1 MSRDDIIFQASDGE
15 IIRTS
20 VFGKENIG
28 SGPVV
33 VMAHGFKGFKDWGFW
48 PYIGEY
54 FAERGFVAV
63 TFNFSHNGVGESL
76 TEFDQLD
83 KFADNTFS
91 REVRELRELV
101 AAVNDGFFG
110 DIGGHDIG
118 VLGHSRGGGI
128 ALAASAKD
136 DLIIAVATWS
146 AVADFNRYSDE
157 HKKRWREKGYFEVLN
172 TRTNQMMRLNSV
184 LLEDLEEHGDDLLNL
199 ERAARGLGKPLLI
212 VHGAQDV
219 AVPIQEG
226 KQLRE
231 WADDENTEFFRVEN
245 TGHTFGAVHP
255 FEGTTDALESVL
267 EKTTDFFGKN
277 LR

>member
-1 MSRDDIIFQASDGE
+1 MNIEDIVFQASDGE

-20 VFGKENIG
+20 VFGKDNVG
-28 SGPVV
+28 NGPVV
-33 VMAHGFKGFKDWGFW
+33 IMAHGFKGFKDWGFW

-54 FAERGFVAV
+54 LADRGFVAV

-76 TEFDQLD
+76 TEFDQLE

-91 REVRELRELV
+91 REVRELSELV
-101 AAVNDGFFG
+101 AAANDGFFG
-110 DIGGHDIG
+110 DIGDHDIG

-128 ALAASAKD
+128 ALATGTKE
-136 DLIIAVATWS
+136 DLINSVATWS
-146 AVADFNRYSDE
+146 AVADFNRYSDK

-184 LLEDLEEHGDDLLNL
+184 LLEDLEEHKDDLLNL
-199 ERAARGLGKPLLI
+199 EKAARELGKPLLI

-219 AVPIQEG
+219 AVPIREG
-226 KQLRE
+226 KQLRD
-231 WADDENTEFFRVEN
+231 WADDDKTEFFRVEN

-267 EKTTDFFGKN
+267 KKTTEFFDEHLK
-277 LR
+277 